1 MKYKTK
7 PEKRSETYK
16 DMMKEL
22 VKTTDVSTQSMAGM
36 CASLMNVLSGNRDF
50 GDVETCHQL
59 NQLELMKWSRV
70 FSGVFQMDG
79 RTGLAKPAEEAEE
92 DGARLP
98 RKPAEPEKERAFTK
112 SVETWYVQRPEELE
126 DLTSFELL
134 ARYDNT
140 GGKYHRLTV
149 GPPIV
154 PHYAPFLEAKHS
166 VPPGEFKI
174 VDSAKDLATSTRKHE
189 EYCEQRLVMFR
200 PYRQRLQLL
209 DGHKNFTEAMLAWLA
224 EKGSDRGKETV
235 QYELKV
241 TRHRLQLVEEFQLQ
255 FGEPGE
261 HIDDESDSEG
271 EMEADGTAD
280 NNDPLVAL
288 FGARPPTGGN
298 DGGGNDGPWQDW
310 EDDVHRASKDWSAS
324 AFDLSALF
332 EGPADKEGWLLRCK
346 LNLGDDAVAS
356 GLLDYSIFN
365 MAHLNVEQRFAYEIV
380 TRHAELTLL
389 ALHDETSPPAPLFL
403 TVDGCGGT
411 GKSHVLHC
419 IARYIR
425 ERATELGLPDP
436 LCISAFSGSAA
447 EQIFG
452 QTIHSLYGLDVG
464 VPFSESV
471 GPKRK
476 LALETRLG
484 NKWYHLFD
492 ERSMISQIM
501 WGWIIARMR
510 VACPERKDLK
520 FSGRSVVLFGDDCQ
534 LPPPNGGRIFTMPPA
549 ASPAPALA
557 STTVNPTA
565 ASVPLLSRGKGGK
578 GKGGGGRGRGK
589 GGRGGQV
596 FVNNYR
602 NEAHVWYK
610 SFDTVVQLVQNVRAK
625 GSSAAQLKYRTFLL
639 DCLRA
644 CNPRLDNGKWYR
656 YWKRT
661 NELTA
666 FSPQQQAAFKSGF
679 WFCSTNETCNKHNKE
694 MLLKCGEPI
703 ALLRAE
709 YPKGNAALGKRGSQK
724 DAAGLLPELA
734 LCVGAMVIYK
744 VNSWTSRGVVHGLLC
759 RVVEIV
765 YKLGERPLG
774 TDGPGTDASLP
785 LVIFVEALG
794 YKGPSYEHPDV
805 SERDRRPLGYR
816 GIFPVL
822 PVERSWNVKN
832 VEVTRRMMPLELGWA
847 RSVHKSQGCTAGPDK
862 PIPFYLLD
870 IGNIELS
877 AGLSYVGASRA
888 VGPTVYAV
896 ANTEAGYAFPT
907 EKRFNN
913 IGADGSNQKK
923 EIDLRLRRQESQRLS
938 RLATSTRERH
948 AELFAYCE
956 REVAAL
962 AAAAGTQSEAP
973 EEPFTG
979 PETPMEENSDED
991 IWEEPEEQSEAL
1003 EEPFTGPEAPM
1014 EENLR
1019 NSPCPCLWN
1028 LRSSLE
1034 ENLRNLRNSQ
1044 GQAPTDEDMWVEF
1057 DMEDVPITSCTYD
1070 PLDAEMFPPETFG
1083 PPETFLFK
1091 GSEESDAGASEED
1104 TFEAQGFEGSDAG
1117 ASEESFTSVQEE
1129 EGADSDIEL
1138 FEEPPLGTQFR
1149 Y

>member
-1 MKYKTK
+1 VTSLTHTVQGNYDVQFVLDPHAVVEYIVKYKTK

-22 VKTTDVSTQSMAGM
+22 VKTADVSTQSMAGM

-92 DGARLP
+92 DGDRQP
-98 RKPAEPEKERAFTK
+98 RKPVEPEKERAFTK

-134 ARYDNT
+134 ACYDNT

-154 PHYAPFLEAKHS
+154 PHYAPFLEARHS

-209 DGHKNFTEAMLAWLA
+209 DGHKTFCEAMLAWLA
-224 EKGSDRGKETV
+224 EEGSDRGKETV

-241 TRHRLQLVEEFQLQ
+241 TRHRQRLVEEFQLQ
-255 FGEPGE
+255 FGEQGE
-261 HIDDESDSEG
+261 HIDDEPDSEG

-288 FGARPPTGGN
+288 FGARPPSGGN
-298 DGGGNDGPWQDW
+298 EGGGNDGPWQDW

-332 EGPADKEGWLLRCK
+332 EDPTDKEGWLLRCK

-356 GLLDYSIFN
+356 GLLDYSIFDK
-365 MAHLNVEQRFAYEIV
+365 AHLNVEQRFAYEIV
-380 TRHAELTLL
+380 TRHAELTLR
-389 ALHDETSPPAPLFL
+389 ALHEETSPPAPLFL

-476 LALETRLG
+476 LTLETRLG
-484 NKWYHLFD
+484 NKWYHFFD

-534 LPPPNGGRIFTMPPA
+534 LPPPNGGRVFTMPPA
-549 ASPAPALA
+549 VSPAPALA
-557 STTVNPTA
+557 STPVNPSA
-565 ASVPLLSRGKGGK
+565 ASVPLLSQGKGGK
-578 GKGGGGRGRGK
+578 GKGGKGRGRGK

-610 SFDTVVQLVQNVRAK
+610 SSFDTVVQLVQNVRAK
-625 GSSAAQLKYRTFLL
+625 GSSAAQLTFRTFLL

-656 YWKRT
+656 YWKEK

-666 FSPQQQAAFKSGF
+666 FSPQEQAAFKNGF
-679 WFCSTNETCNKHNKE
+679 WFCSTNETCDKHNKE
-694 MLLKCGEPI
+694 MLLKCGQPI

-765 YKLGERPLG
+765 YKPGERPLG

-785 LVIFVEALG
+785 LVIFVDALG
-794 YKGPSYEHPDV
+794 YKGPSYEYPDV
-805 SERDRRPLGYR
+805 SERNRRLLGYR

-822 PVERSWNVKN
+822 PVERSWKVKN
-832 VEVTRRMMPLELGWA
+832 VEVTRRMMPLELGWG
-847 RSVHKSQGCTAGPDK
+847 RSIHKSQGCTAGPEK
-862 PIPFYLLD
+862 PIQRYLLD

-923 EIDLRLRRQESQRLS
+923 EIDLRLRRQESQRLL

-948 AELFAYCE
+948 AELFADCE

-979 PETPMEENSDED
+979 PETPIEETSDED
-991 IWEEPEEQSEAL
+991 MWEEPEESSGKDVL
-1003 EEPFTGPEAPM
+1003 EVDFY
-1014 EENLR
+1014 
-1019 NSPCPCLWN
+1019 
-1028 LRSSLE
+1028 
-1034 ENLRNLRNSQ
+1034 
-1044 GQAPTDEDMWVEF
+1044 
-1057 DMEDVPITSCTYD
+1057 MEDIYD
-1070 PLDAEMFPPETFG
+1070 PLDDELFG
-1083 PPETFLFK
+1083 GCRREWEQR
-1091 GSEESDAGASEED
+1091 GREWEQD
-1104 TFEAQGFEGSDAG
+1104 FEGSDAN
-1117 ASEESFTSVQEE
+1117 ASEESFASRQEE
-1129 EGADSDIEL
+1129 EGADSDFEL
-1138 FEEPPLGTQFR
+1138 LEEPPLGAQFR